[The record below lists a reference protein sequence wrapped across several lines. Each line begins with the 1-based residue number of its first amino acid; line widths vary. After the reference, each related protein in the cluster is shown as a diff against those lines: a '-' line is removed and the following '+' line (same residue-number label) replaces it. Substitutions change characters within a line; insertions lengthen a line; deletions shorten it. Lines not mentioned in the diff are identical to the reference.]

1 MKVGRNDPCP
11 CGSGK
16 KYKKCCLE
24 REKISDLGY
33 RRLSNAQQELVKK
46 LTRYVMQDIGQS
58 FVSGALIDFFQD
70 DPESPEDFFQLMMD
84 EFSSVFWPWLFFT
97 VDFGKADIEDLGMS
111 GPVRP
116 NMTVAEMYMQDKGT
130 KLDPLELELLSAANR
145 TQFSFYEADAV
156 QPGQG
161 FQAKDLLTGQMYMVT
176 DVSAS
181 QDLEQGDILY
191 ALIIEIQGYAMS
203 IGSATYKLSPRFK
216 PKIIQF
222 RQELEED
229 FGSVTN
235 EVLMDVDPELRDFFM
250 ALQDA
255 LFEPPE
261 MCNTDGDP
269 LSFRTLHYE
278 IDFPEDAFQALAP
291 LCVHMT
297 EEELRNKAELD
308 EKSQVQAVH
317 FAWSRE
323 GHTLSKGLDN
333 TTLGHIR
340 IDGNRMTIEVNSEA
354 REERIQEEI
363 DKRLGE
369 KATYKVTDIRSL
381 ESMMAEG
388 SSETPSWKQK
398 DTEQEALNNS
408 PEVQEAIRGVLGQ
421 HWEGWIDT
429 ELPALDGK
437 SPRQAVRTE
446 DGREAVQALL
456 RDIEISDKSS
466 NMPVSQQP
474 YVDWVRK
481 ELGLPDT

>member
-24 REKISDLGY
+24 REKLSDLGY

-46 LTRYVMQDIGQS
+46 LTGYAVHEIGQS

-70 DPESPEDFFQLMMD
+70 DSEDPEDFFQLMMD

-97 VDFGKADIEDLGMS
+97 VDFGKADIEDLGMP
-111 GPVRP
+111 GYVRP
-116 NMTVAEMYMQDKGT
+116 NMTVAEMYMQDKDS
-130 KLDPLELELLSAANR
+130 KLDPLELELLSVANR
-145 TQFSFYEADAV
+145 TQFSFYEAVAV

-161 FQAKDLLTGQMYMVT
+161 FQAKDLLTGQMYMVS
-176 DVSAS
+176 DVLAS

-191 ALIIEIQGYAMS
+191 ALIIEVQGYAIS
-203 IGSATYKLSPRFK
+203 IGSASYKLYPRFK
-216 PKIIQF
+216 PEIIQF
-222 RQELEED
+222 RKELEED

-235 EVLMDVDPELRDFFM
+235 GVLMEVDSELRDFFM
-250 ALQDA
+250 ALQQA
-255 LFEPPE
+255 LFEMPE

-278 IDFPEDAFQALAP
+278 IDSPEDAFQSLAP
-291 LCVHMT
+291 LCVHQT
-297 EEELRNKAELD
+297 EEELRDQAELD
-308 EKSQVQAVH
+308 EKSQVQAVR

-340 IDGNRMTIEVNSEA
+340 IEGDRMTIEVNSEA
-354 REERIQEEI
+354 REERIKEEI

-381 ESMMAEG
+381 ESVMAEG
-388 SSETPSWKQK
+388 SSETPSWRQ
-398 DTEQEALNNS
+398 DEAEQEALSNS

-421 HWEGWIDT
+421 HWEGWLDS
-429 ELPALDGK
+429 ELPALGGK
-437 SPRQAVRTE
+437 TPRQAVQTE

-456 RDIEISDKSS
+456 RDVEISDKSS

-474 YVDWVRK
+474 YVDWARK